1 MVGSRFTSPA
11 EQNYAPVE
19 GELLGVADSLHRT
32 RYYTQ
37 DCEKL
42 VIGVDHK
49 PLLGILNDRPL
60 EKIENA
66 RLLRLKEKTLGWK
79 FTVVHIPG
87 IRNGGA
93 DALSRA
99 VPGTKDRQACQ
110 LDHEEVDD
118 GDGHAGAEQPCVQA
132 RREVLASIRA
142 VMGPALTCPSPEM
155 DVSDELV
162 ASMSLEIKSI
172 SWDRV
177 KKEAKKDPSGKFL
190 VHWIAEACPGPVGD
204 FPEELR
210 QYWRVRE
217 DLRVLDGA
225 AMYGDRTINH
235 HPTGAEEGCAG
246 RAAFRTPR
254 GDWNE
259 SGG

>member
-1 MVGSRFTSPA
+1 M
-11 EQNYAPVE
+11 
-19 GELLGVADSLHRT
+19 
-32 RYYTQ
+32 
-37 DCEKL
+37 
-42 VIGVDHK
+42 
-49 PLLGILNDRPL
+49 
-60 EKIENA
+60 
-66 RLLRLKEKTLGWK
+66 
-79 FTVVHIPG
+79 HIPG

-99 VPGTKDRQACQ
+99 VPGTTDRQACQ

-118 GDGHAGAEQPCVQA
+118 GDGHEGAEQPRVQA

-177 KKEAKKDPSGKFL
+177 KKEAEKDPSGKFL

-217 DLRVLDGA
+217 DLRVLDGV
-225 AMYGDRTINH
+225 AMYGDRTII
-235 HPTGAEEGCAG
+235 PQGLRGCAG
-246 RAAFRTPR
+246 RAAFHQPG

-259 SGG
+259 SEG